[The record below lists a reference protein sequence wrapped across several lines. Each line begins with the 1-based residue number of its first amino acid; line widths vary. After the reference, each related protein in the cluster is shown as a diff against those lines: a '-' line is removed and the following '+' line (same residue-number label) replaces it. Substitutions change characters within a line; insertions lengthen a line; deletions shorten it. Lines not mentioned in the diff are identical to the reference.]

1 MFPCFQC
8 FPRPPTFALSSKKER
23 LIAGDP
29 IASQQTFS
37 GVRLRERLVILWFQ
51 FSLWVLYFAGILFA
65 DFLHRHFFI
74 IAKNANSKTC
84 EAKYQQQG
92 FPRRVFSS
100 MQCRSISG
108 GRKLLVY
115 VRIVVL
121 NRHLWCYDG
130 GRLGRVKIVTL
141 RIGARA
147 KEGERGGGGEKK
159 MRLPE
164 IIVLLGKLRT
174 LANGAPNWC
183 FLFSL
188 PAPYPAPFDSPH
200 FLLSFRVSTWRSR
213 EQSDLHAW
221 TKRLH
226 CRLGIFG
233 MEDLNKIHCGIR
245 KNAKYLVR
253 KRDLTATRE
262 AGFTKIWTR
271 KAGIFLPVCREFE
284 ECGNCESTR
293 REISSVSSAVL
304 SPASFLPLFS
314 PASSY

>member
-1 MFPCFQC
+1 MSPHFLPVINPQSEGNFFLAFC

-29 IASQQTFS
+29 VASQQTFS
-37 GVRLRERLVILWFQ
+37 GVRLRGRLGILWFE

-65 DFLHRHFFI
+65 DFLHRHFFV
-74 IAKNANSKTC
+74 IAKNANSKTR

-100 MQCRSISG
+100 MQCGRISG

-164 IIVLLGKLRT
+164 IIVHFGKTSNAGKRSHGLV
-174 LANGAPNWC
+174 
-183 FLFSL
+183 FSL
-188 PAPYPAPFDSPH
+188 LSPHPLPRSFWLAPFS
-200 FLLSFRVSTWRSR
+200 
-213 EQSDLHAW
+213 
-221 TKRLH
+221 
-226 CRLGIFG
+226 
-233 MEDLNKIHCGIR
+233 
-245 KNAKYLVR
+245 
-253 KRDLTATRE
+253 
-262 AGFTKIWTR
+262 
-271 KAGIFLPVCREFE
+271 
-284 ECGNCESTR
+284 
-293 REISSVSSAVL
+293 
-304 SPASFLPLFS
+304 PLFS
-314 PASSY
+314 SFNMALSRAKWFAHLNKTPALQARYFRDGGFE